1 MAKIYS
7 KKSLVVKEMKPEKD
21 VVSYLLNYSKALHVF
36 ILEHKTYEIN
46 AN

>member
-7 KKSLVVKEMKPEKD
+7 KNSLVAKAKGPKKE
-21 VVSYLLNYSKALHVF
+21 VISFLLNYSKALHVF
-36 ILEHKTYEIN
+36 TLEHKTYEIN